1 MEVIAWIGGAV
12 LAISFGLMVVGW
24 LFWAVRRIV
33 CGKQH
38 KCRRDDC
45 PLRAR
50 GFCTWAVSSPAD
62 IERLKK
68 LISELEDGTAE
79 RRMGHEDGT

>member
-1 MEVIAWIGGAV
+1 MEVIEWICGV
-12 LAISFGLMVVGW
+12 LFIFGVGLIVVGW
-24 LFWAVRRIV
+24 LFWAVRRFV

-38 KCRRDDC
+38 KCRREDC

-50 GFCTWAVSSPAD
+50 GYCTWAVDSPAD

-68 LISELEDGTAE
+68 MISELEE
-79 RRMGHEDGT
+79 YELKK

>member
-1 MEVIAWIGGAV
+1 MGLIEIICGAALIV
-12 LAISFGLMVVGW
+12 SMGMIVVGW
-24 LFWAVRRIV
+24 IFWAVRRIV

-50 GFCTWAVSSPAD
+50 RYCTWAVDSPAD

-68 LISELEDGTAE
+68 LISELEDGNGRE
-79 RRMGHEDGT
+79 ESKHENRT

>member
-1 MEVIAWIGGAV
+1 MIEIISGAV
-12 LAISFGLMVVGW
+12 FTIGVGMIVAGW
-24 LFWAVRRIV
+24 IFWAVRRIV

-50 GFCTWAVSSPAD
+50 SFCTWAVESPAD

-68 LISELEDGTAE
+68 LISELEDGNGGE
-79 RRMGHEDGT
+79 ENKHEGRT

>member
-1 MEVIAWIGGAV
+1 MEVIEWVCGAV
-12 LAISFGLMVVGW
+12 LIVSVGLIVVGW

-38 KCRRDDC
+38 KCRKDDC

-50 GFCTWAVSSPAD
+50 GFCTWAVDSPAD

-68 LISELEDGTAE
+68 LISELEE
-79 RRMGHEDGT
+79 

>member
-1 MEVIAWIGGAV
+1 MEVIACIGGAV

-50 GFCTWAVSSPAD
+50 GFCTWAVDSPAD

>member
-1 MEVIAWIGGAV
+1 MEVITWIGGAV

-50 GFCTWAVSSPAD
+50 GFCAWAVSSPVD

>member
-1 MEVIAWIGGAV
+1 MEVIEWICGV
-12 LAISFGLMVVGW
+12 LFIFGVGLIVVGW

-33 CGKQH
+33 CGKEH
-38 KCRRDDC
+38 KCRREDC

-50 GFCTWAVSSPAD
+50 GYCTWAVDSPAD

-68 LISELEDGTAE
+68 MISEMEEDE
-79 RRMGHEDGT
+79 LKK

>member
-1 MEVIAWIGGAV
+1 MIEIIGGAV
-12 LAISFGLMVVGW
+12 FVIGVGLIVVGW
-24 LFWAVRRIV
+24 IFWAVRRIV

-50 GFCTWAVSSPAD
+50 GFCTWVAESPAD

-68 LISELEDGTAE
+68 LIAEFEDANGRKE
-79 RRMGHEDGT
+79 NGI